1 VSSEWPLRR
10 STLRDRTATAV
21 ADPVLRA
28 NVGAATDRFRAKRG
42 SALDRVHEPDELR
55 RAARGV
61 RAGILA
67 DWADTLERLA
77 DNVLANGGHVCWAA
91 TAQDA
96 NDYIAAVAQRIGAR
110 TIVKSKSMATEE
122 TGLNEAL
129 AAVGADV
136 VETDLGEWIIQLAE
150 EHPSHIIAPAMHKN
164 RDQVADTFQDRA
176 GMVERVTE
184 PTELVA
190 FARRELRRRFLEA
203 DLGITGVN
211 LGVAETG
218 SIVLVTN
225 EGNARMVTSM
235 PRVHIAVMGAERVAR
250 TWDEADLVLGL
261 LAKSGTGQSLSSYT
275 TVLSGPRGEGEADG
289 PDELHLV
296 ILDNGRS
303 DIAGTEFAEML
314 NCIRCGACLN
324 VCPVYRQTGGHAYG
338 WVYSGPM
345 GAVLT
350 PLLAGTAVHADRG
363 HGDHDHHAGELANA
377 SSLCGACMQAC
388 PVEIPLQD
396 LLLALRRRNAEHAG
410 RAERVMW
417 RAWSQAWSRP
427 GAFAATGGAAARTRR
442 LTPLLR
448 RLPGARRWTDGRAL
462 PDLPARTFRQRWDA
476 GEV

>member
-1 VSSEWPLRR
+1 MSAEWPLRS
-10 STLRDRTATAV
+10 STLRERTATAV

-28 NVGAATDRFRAKRG
+28 NVGEATDRFRTKRAK
-42 SALDRVHEPDELR
+42 ALAHLHDPDGLR

-61 RAGILA
+61 RADILSS
-67 DWADTLERLA
+67 WAETLELLA
-77 DNVLANGGHVCWAA
+77 DNVQANGGHVCWAPTGA
-91 TAQDA
+91 DA
-96 NDYIAAVAQRIGAR
+96 NAYIASVAQRIGAR
-110 TIVKSKSMATEE
+110 TVVKSKSMATEE

-129 AAVGADV
+129 AAVGCDT

-150 EHPSHIIAPAMHKN
+150 EHPSHIIAPAVHKN
-164 RDQVADTFQDRA
+164 RHQVADTFEARA
-176 GMVERVTE
+176 GMTHRVTE

-203 DLGITGVN
+203 DLGVTGAN

-235 PRVHIAVMGAERVAR
+235 PRVHIAVMGAERIAR
-250 TWDEADLVLGL
+250 TWDQADLVLGL
-261 LAKSGTGQSLSSYT
+261 LAKSGTGQALSSYT
-275 TVLSGPRGEGEADG
+275 TVLSGPRGEDEADG
-289 PDELHLV
+289 PDEFHLV

-324 VCPVYRQTGGHAYG
+324 VCPVYHQTGGHAYG

-350 PLLAGTAVHADRG
+350 PLLAGGAAAG
-363 HGDHDHHAGELANA
+363 GHDHHAGELANA

-396 LLLALRRRNAEHAG
+396 LLLGLRRRNAEHAG
-410 RAERVMW
+410 MAEKAMW
-417 RAWSQAWSRP
+417 RAWAAAWSRP
-427 GAFAATGGAAARTRR
+427 GAYERSASMATRARRVA
-442 LTPLLR
+442 PVLR
-448 RLPGARRWTDGRAL
+448 RLPGARRWADGRSL
-462 PDLPARTFRQRWDA
+462 PDLPERTFRQRWDA
-476 GEV
+476 GDV

>member
-1 VSSEWPLRR
+1 MSGEWPLRT
-10 STLRDRTATAV
+10 STLRERTATAV

-28 NVGAATDRFRAKRG
+28 NVGAATDRFRAKRA
-42 SALDRVHEPDELR
+42 SALDRVHDPDRLR
-55 RAARGV
+55 SAARGV

-67 DWADTLERLA
+67 DWADTLEQLA
-77 DNVLANGGHVCWAA
+77 DNVRANGGQVCWAP
-91 TAQDA
+91 TAADA
-96 NDYIAAVAQRIGAR
+96 NAYIASVAQRIGAR
-110 TIVKSKSMATEE
+110 TVVKSKSMATEE

-150 EHPSHIIAPAMHKN
+150 EHPSHIIAPAVHKN
-164 RDQVADTFQDRA
+164 RDQVADTFQERA

-203 DLGITGVN
+203 DLGITGAN

-235 PRVHIAVMGAERVAR
+235 PPVHIAVMGAERVAR
-250 TWDEADLVLGL
+250 TWDEADLILGL

-275 TVLSGPRGEGEADG
+275 TVLSGPRGEDEADG
-289 PDELHLV
+289 PDEFHLV

-350 PLLAGTAVHADRG
+350 PLLAGSAVDG
-363 HGDHDHHAGELANA
+363 HHDHDHHAGELANA

-396 LLLALRRRNAEHAG
+396 LLLALRRRSAEHAG
-410 RAERVMW
+410 RAERAMW
-417 RAWSQAWSRP
+417 RAWSEAWSRP
-427 GAFAATGGAAARTRR
+427 AAFDASGSVAVRARR
-442 LTPLLR
+442 LAPLLR
-448 RLPGARRWTDGRAL
+448 RLPGAGRWTDTRSV
-462 PDLPARTFRQRWDA
+462 P
-476 GEV
+476 